1 MHNNR
6 INEKYVNMLQ
16 RTYEKYRLLDVRTGS
31 LSSSS
36 TVLTV
41 QNDGY
46 AVEENRSADMSCHAH
61 DNIPGKNGCQGV
73 RKRPKSK
80 LRVTKLL
87 AKAFEKFSNIDTV
100 GLTATDARIRS
111 IPKTNVNKTTKAKID
126 PNNHKNSKLLND
138 SKMIKNDL
146 SMKSKRCTAV
156 KRFSKEE
163 DEILFEAY
171 VSSKPENIKRL
182 PNDFYKDL
190 SNKMNRSESS
200 LFHRLKRLK
209 SGQLV
214 NKQGI
219 FTLLDDKAII
229 DEAVEN
235 LKEVKSLRNTTIAN
249 RDELAMKLGRNKY
262 TLISR
267 WYYRIKPWIM
277 SYYEKTLNLD
287 IRVPLASFVAENFET
302 IYAIDW
308 DLVLERPE
316 FSGHTVGSI
325 RYVYLRMLHLAAW
338 HLKLHS
344 GLVSLGQVAEDAKT
358 TYTLGKGRNIPATT
372 KQRQMEVIEYF
383 ENVIKKNG
391 ISNFL

>member
-100 GLTATDARIRS
+100 GLTATDARS
-111 IPKTNVNKTTKAKID
+111 IPKTNVNKITKAKID

-171 VSSKPENIKRL
+171 ISSKPENSKRL

-200 LFHRLKRLK
+200 LFHRIKRLK
-209 SGQLV
+209 SGRLV

-249 RDELAMKLGRNKY
+249 RDELAIKLGRNKY

>member
-1 MHNNR
+1 MHSNR
-6 INEKYVNMLQ
+6 INEKYAEMLQ
-16 RTYEKYRLLDVRTGS
+16 RTYEKYRLLDARTS
-31 LSSSS
+31 NMNSSSN
-36 TVLTV
+36 VINV
-41 QNDGY
+41 QNDENET
-46 AVEENRSADMSCHAH
+46 EEKKRHADMSCHAH
-61 DNIPGKNGCQGV
+61 DNIQGKDSCQSI

-80 LRVTKLL
+80 LRVTELL
-87 AKAFEKFSNIDTV
+87 KESFEKFRNIDKV
-100 GLTATDARIRS
+100 GSTNERIGS
-111 IPKTNVNKTTKAKID
+111 LPKTNIKKIAKAKTD
-126 PNNHKNSKLLND
+126 PNNYKNSKLL
-138 SKMIKNDL
+138 IDL

-163 DEILFEAY
+163 DEILLEAY
-171 VSSKPENIKRL
+171 ISSKPENSKRL

-209 SGQLV
+209 SGKLV
-214 NKQGI
+214 NKQGV

-249 RDELAMKLGRNKY
+249 RDELAIKLNRNKY

-267 WYYRIKPWIM
+267 WYYRLKPWIM
-277 SYYEKTLNLD
+277 SYHEKTLNLD

-302 IYAIDW
+302 IYEIDW

-338 HLKLHS
+338 HLKLDS
-344 GLVSLGQVAEDAKT
+344 GMVSLKQVAEDAKT
-358 TYTLGKGRNIPATT
+358 TYTLGKGRNIPAST

-383 ENVIKKNG
+383 ENVIKNNG